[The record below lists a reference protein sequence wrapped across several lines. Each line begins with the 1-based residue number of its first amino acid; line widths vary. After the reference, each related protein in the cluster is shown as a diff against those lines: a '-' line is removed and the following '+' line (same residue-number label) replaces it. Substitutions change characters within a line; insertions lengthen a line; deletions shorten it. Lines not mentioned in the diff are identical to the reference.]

1 MEEMRYLKSTDIIAI
16 VAIVVSFCS
25 VLFQIILENMRKKH
39 DAKTVLYKEVFLD
52 DIPRAMM
59 RIRYVNDIWTG
70 SDELV
75 DCLSV
80 IRKRSYFFNYVDKDF
95 GEKVKENCQEIEDFL
110 ACIDQTELTNE
121 KYRKSYTELE
131 NKIKKI
137 YDLVTKRFY

>member
-1 MEEMRYLKSTDIIAI
+1 MRYLKSTDIIAI

>member
-1 MEEMRYLKSTDIIAI
+1 MKSTDIIAI

-39 DAKTVLYKEVFLD
+39 DAKTVLYKEAYKEVFLD

-59 RIRYVNDIWTG
+59 RILYVNDIWTG

-110 ACIDQTELTNE
+110 ACMLT
-121 KYRKSYTELE
+121 
-131 NKIKKI
+131 
-137 YDLVTKRFY
+137 

>member
-1 MEEMRYLKSTDIIAI
+1 MKSTDIIAI

-39 DAKTVLYKEVFLD
+39 DAKTVLYKEAYKEVFLD

-80 IRKRSYFFNYVDKDF
+80 IRKKSYFFNYVDKDF

-131 NKIKKI
+131 NKIQKI

>member
-1 MEEMRYLKSTDIIAI
+1 MKTSSKKWQKIRKIKGLRQFVTWYPRH
-16 VAIVVSFCS
+16 VS
-25 VLFQIILENMRKKH
+25 ENPG
-39 DAKTVLYKEVFLD
+39 YKEVFLD

>member
-1 MEEMRYLKSTDIIAI
+1 MKSTDIIAI

>member
-1 MEEMRYLKSTDIIAI
+1 MRYLKSTDIIAI

-39 DAKTVLYKEVFLD
+39 DAKTVLYKEAYKEVFLD

-121 KYRKSYTELE
+121 KYRKSYTCLL
-131 NKIKKI
+131 
-137 YDLVTKRFY
+137 YTSPSPRD

>member
-1 MEEMRYLKSTDIIAI
+1 MRYLKSSDIIAI